1 MPACRYRSGSIWQP
15 LFVLGV
21 CLVLA
26 VRLFRQVSQ
35 YAVNIFFSDQWAIH
49 EATLFQ
55 KHTLW
60 EMFRWRYDAHRL
72 GVGGLLAYFLEPHFH
87 WNSRGEAFLATAI
100 VTIAAF
106 CALYLK
112 SRLWGPIRLFDLAI
126 PMIFLTPAQYE
137 SLWVTPDYA
146 HGPLPLLLVV
156 LYCVA
161 ITCKRAAVRYT
172 LLLIVNFL
180 AIYTG
185 YGLLM
190 GIITP
195 AWLMLE
201 YYSQRAARRPAS
213 IVLLPFALSVVSLAS
228 FLVGYV
234 PETFVDCASPAPR
247 SPVTYFTFFL
257 GMLAHNFGARGPQ
270 IISIPLGAAALTA
283 MIFVLIAFGKS
294 LKRSNECAPKEL
306 VPAVLVGFCLLFC
319 AATAFGRACLGS
331 NLAFESRYT
340 NYLALGILGVYFYFL
355 SARGQWKGKVLLY
368 ALLALLSFAAAPTL
382 ASDRSAMQRY
392 HDIKS
397 TWRNCYLKTEKI
409 HECDQEAGFWI
420 YPFPEGIGL
429 KAKLEYLKHSRQ
441 NLYSDLP

>member
-15 LFVLGV
+15 FFVLGV
-21 CLVLA
+21 CLILA

-60 EMFRWRYDAHRL
+60 EMFHWRYDAHRL
-72 GVGGLLAYFLEPHFH
+72 GVGGLLSYFLEPHFR

-106 CALYLK
+106 CAIYLK
-112 SRLWGPIRLFDLAI
+112 ARLWGPICLFDLAI
-126 PMIFLTPAQYE
+126 PAIFLTPAQYE
-137 SLWVTPDYA
+137 SLWVTPEYA

-161 ITCKRAAVRYT
+161 LTCERAAVRYT
-172 LLLIVNFL
+172 LVLIVNFL
-180 AIYTG
+180 ALYTG

-195 AWLMLE
+195 AWLLLE
-201 YYSQRAARRPAS
+201 YYSKRTAHQPAS
-213 IVLLPFALSVVSLAS
+213 MVLLAFAISLVSLAS
-228 FLVGYV
+228 FLIGYA
-234 PETFVDCASPAPR
+234 PESFVDCTSLVPS
-247 SPVTYFTFFL
+247 SPVTYVTFFL

-270 IISIPLGAAALTA
+270 IISIPLGTAALTA
-283 MIFVLIAFGKS
+283 MIFVLIAFGKGV
-294 LKRSNECAPKEL
+294 KRSKECTPKEL

-319 AATAFGRACLGS
+319 AATTFGRACLGS
-331 NLAFESRYT
+331 HQAFDSRYT
-340 NYLALGILGVYFYFL
+340 DYLALGMLGVYFHFL
-355 SARGQWKGKVLLY
+355 GGHGQWKSKVLLY
-368 ALLALLSFAAAPTL
+368 SFLALLLIGGVPTV

-392 HDIKS
+392 HDIK
-397 TWRNCYLKTEKI
+397 TKWRSCYLNTEEI
-409 HECDQEAGFWI
+409 QECDQEAGFWI
-420 YPFPEGIGL
+420 YPFPERIGL
-429 KAKLEYLKHSRQ
+429 KAKLEYLKQSRQ